1 MPIDNVM
8 DTMVHFIEA
17 TDRAWDAFIPANKIA
32 MIDIPIIDLK
42 EGARELDEEM
52 EDEKMDDE

>member
-1 MPIDNVM
+1 M